1 MNSIDIISKI
11 KKDLINRDIKAIQK
25 YKLQLIK
32 DCNIRDTQDKEL
44 IKCYNYHIKLIRK
57 IKKYLKGSTG
67 YDIIINAKEHQK
79 SNLITLV
86 SKINP
91 NEINIGISV
100 DIRLLTGSRD
110 ESYMDCTYYPSQ
122 STIYINDF
130 RSSISNR
137 GYGKIILDNLDEI
150 LEDLNKIL
158 EKHYLN
164 RIMIIRGKMIANKHI
179 ISEENLKK
187 MYIKYGFEVDNS
199 NNILKVLNEI
209 M

>member
-1 MNSIDIISKI
+1 MNSIDIISEI
-11 KKDLINRDIKAIQK
+11 KKDLINKDIKAIQK

-44 IKCYNYHIKLIRK
+44 IKCYNYHVKLIRK

-79 SNLITLV
+79 SDLITLV

-110 ESYMDCTYYPSQ
+110 ESYMDCTYYPNQ
-122 STIYINDF
+122 NTIYINDF
-130 RSSISNR
+130 RSSKSNR
-137 GYGKIILDNLDEI
+137 GYGKVILDNLDEI

-158 EKHYLN
+158 EKYDLN
-164 RIMIIRGKMIANKHI
+164 KIMIIRGKMIANKHI

-199 NNILKVLNEI
+199 NNILYILNEI

>member
-1 MNSIDIISKI
+1 MNSIDIISEI
-11 KKDLINRDIKAIQK
+11 KKDLINNDIKAIQK

-44 IKCYNYHIKLIRK
+44 IKCYNYYVKLIRK

-79 SNLITLV
+79 SDLITLV

-100 DIRLLTGSRD
+100 DIRLLTGSRN
-110 ESYMDCTYYPSQ
+110 ESYMDCTYYPNQ
-122 STIYINDF
+122 NTIYINDF

-137 GYGKIILDNLDEI
+137 GYGKIILENLDEI

-158 EKHYLN
+158 EKHDLN
-164 RIMIIRGKMIANKHI
+164 KIMIIRGKMIANKHI

>member
-11 KKDLINRDIKAIQK
+11 KKDLINKDIKAIQK

-44 IKCYNYHIKLIRK
+44 IKCYNYHVKLIRK
-57 IKKYLKGSTG
+57 LKKYLKGSTG

-79 SNLITLV
+79 SDLITLV

-100 DIRLLTGSRD
+100 DIRLLTGSRE
-110 ESYMDCTYYPSQ
+110 ESYMDCTYYQNQ

-158 EKHYLN
+158 EKHNLN
-164 RIMIIRGKMIANKHI
+164 KIMIIRGKMIANKHI

>member
-44 IKCYNYHIKLIRK
+44 IKCYNYHVKLIRK

-100 DIRLLTGSRD
+100 DIRLLTGSRE

-122 STIYINDF
+122 RTIYINDF

-158 EKHYLN
+158 EKHCLN

-179 ISEENLKK
+179 ISDENLKK

>member
-11 KKDLINRDIKAIQK
+11 KKDLINKDIKAIQK

-32 DCNIRDTQDKEL
+32 NCNIRDTQEKEL
-44 IKCYNYHIKLIRK
+44 IKCYNYHVKLIRK
-57 IKKYLKGSTG
+57 LKKYLKGSTG

-79 SNLITLV
+79 SDLITLV

-100 DIRLLTGSRD
+100 DIRLLTGSRE
-110 ESYMDCTYYPSQ
+110 ESYMDCTYYQNQ

-158 EKHYLN
+158 EKYNLN
-164 RIMIIRGKMIANKHI
+164 KIMIIRGKMIANKHI

>member
-1 MNSIDIISKI
+1 
-11 KKDLINRDIKAIQK
+11 
-25 YKLQLIK
+25 
-32 DCNIRDTQDKEL
+32 
-44 IKCYNYHIKLIRK
+44 
-57 IKKYLKGSTG
+57 
-67 YDIIINAKEHQK
+67 
-79 SNLITLV
+79 
-86 SKINP
+86 
-91 NEINIGISV
+91 
-100 DIRLLTGSRD
+100 IRLLTGSRE

-122 STIYINDF
+122 RTIYINDF

-158 EKHYLN
+158 EKHCLN

-179 ISEENLKK
+179 ISDENLKK

>member
-11 KKDLINRDIKAIQK
+11 KKDLINKDIKAIQK

-44 IKCYNYHIKLIRK
+44 IKCYNYHVKLIRK
-57 IKKYLKGSTG
+57 LKKYLKGSTG

-79 SNLITLV
+79 SDLITLV

-100 DIRLLTGSRD
+100 DIRLLTGSRE
-110 ESYMDCTYYPSQ
+110 ESYMDCTYYPNQ

-150 LEDLNKIL
+150 LGDLNKIL
-158 EKHYLN
+158 EKHDLN
-164 RIMIIRGKMIANKHI
+164 KIMIIRGKMIANKHI
-179 ISEENLKK
+179 ISEQNLKK

>member
-32 DCNIRDTQDKEL
+32 DCNIRDTKDKEL
-44 IKCYNYHIKLIRK
+44 IKCYNYHVKLIRK

-150 LEDLNKIL
+150 LEHLNKIL
-158 EKHYLN
+158 EKHCLN
-164 RIMIIRGKMIANKHI
+164 RIMIVRGKMIANKHI
-179 ISEENLKK
+179 ISDENLKK

>member
-11 KKDLINRDIKAIQK
+11 KKDLINKDIKAIQK

-32 DCNIRDTQDKEL
+32 NCNIRDTQEKEL
-44 IKCYNYHIKLIRK
+44 IKCYNYHVKLIRK
-57 IKKYLKGSTG
+57 LKKYLKGSTG

-79 SNLITLV
+79 SDLITLV

>member
-158 EKHYLN
+158 EKHYLD

>member
-11 KKDLINRDIKAIQK
+11 KNDLINKDINAIQK

-44 IKCYNYHIKLIRK
+44 IKCYNYHVKLMRK
-57 IKKYLKGSTG
+57 IKKYLKESTG
-67 YDIIINAKEHQK
+67 YDIIINAKEHQE
-79 SNLITLV
+79 SDLITLI

-100 DIRLLTGSRD
+100 DIRLLTGSSN
-110 ESYMDCTYYPSQ
+110 ESYMDCTYYSNQ

-130 RSSISNR
+130 RSSMSNR

-150 LEDLNKIL
+150 LEDLNKTL
-158 EKHYLN
+158 EKYDLN
-164 RIMIIRGKMIANKHI
+164 KIMIIKGKMIANKHI

>member
-1 MNSIDIISKI
+1 MNSIDIISEI
-11 KKDLINRDIKAIQK
+11 KKDLINKDIKAIQK

-44 IKCYNYHIKLIRK
+44 IKCYNYHVKLIRK

-67 YDIIINAKEHQK
+67 YDIIINTKEHQK
-79 SNLITLV
+79 SDLITLV

-100 DIRLLTGSRD
+100 DIRLLTGSRE
-110 ESYMDCTYYPSQ
+110 ESYMDCTYYQNQ

-158 EKHYLN
+158 EKHNLN
-164 RIMIIRGKMIANKHI
+164 KIMIIRGKMIANKHI

>member
-11 KKDLINRDIKAIQK
+11 KKDLINNDIKAIQK

-32 DCNIRDTQDKEL
+32 DCNIRDTNDKEL
-44 IKCYNYHIKLIRK
+44 IKCYNYHVKLIRK

-150 LEDLNKIL
+150 LEHLNKIL
-158 EKHYLN
+158 EKHCLN

-209 M
+209 I

>member
-44 IKCYNYHIKLIRK
+44 IKCYNYHVKLIRK

-150 LEDLNKIL
+150 LEHLNKIL
-158 EKHYLN
+158 EKHCLN

-209 M
+209 I

>member
-44 IKCYNYHIKLIRK
+44 IKCYNYHVKLIRK

-164 RIMIIRGKMIANKHI
+164 KIIIIRGKMIANKHI

-209 M
+209 I